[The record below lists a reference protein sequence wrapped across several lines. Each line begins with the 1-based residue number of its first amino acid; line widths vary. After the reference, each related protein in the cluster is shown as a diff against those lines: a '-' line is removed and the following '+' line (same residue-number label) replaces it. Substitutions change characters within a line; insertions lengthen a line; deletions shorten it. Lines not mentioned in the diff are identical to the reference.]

1 MGLFDSVIGAVKDVG
16 SALSG
21 GVGDLIS
28 GGLGYLGQQ
37 GANKTNM
44 DIAQNQMN
52 FQQQMSNTSYQR
64 AVADLKAAGLNPMLA
79 YTQGGATTPS
89 GATTQVGSKAGAA
102 VSAYQ
107 NATQISSAKELQ
119 NAQVKA
125 TNMQAINSAA
135 DANLKNTQ
143 AAEVKA
149 RTANEIAQ
157 QPNIIKTLEKMAAE
171 ITALKAGARSSSASA
186 ANTEQRTVIEKPKKD
201 FAEEHPDIAKYK
213 DPVIESIGT
222 LMDVLNPFQR
232 LIPSKSITKV
242 TK

>member
-1 MGLFDSVIGAVKDVG
+1 MGLFDSIGDVLGVSG
-16 SALSG
+16 SSVLSG
-21 GVGDLIS
+21 ATDLLS
-28 GGLGYLGQQ
+28 GGLGFLGQQ
-37 GANKTNM
+37 GANATNM

-107 NATQISSAKELQ
+107 NATQVSSAKELQ
-119 NAQVKA
+119 AAQTKA
-125 TNMQAINSAA
+125 TNMQALSSAA
-135 DANLKNTQ
+135 DAHLKNTQ

-149 RTANEIAQ
+149 RTANELAN

-171 ITALKAGARSSSASA
+171 ITSLKAGARSSSATA
-186 ANTEQRTVIEKPKKD
+186 ANTEQRTLIDKPSAD
-201 FAEEHPDIAKYK
+201 FATDNPTWAKYQN
-213 DPVIESIGT
+213 PVSDAIKTI
-222 LMDVLNPFQR
+222 MDVVNPFGR